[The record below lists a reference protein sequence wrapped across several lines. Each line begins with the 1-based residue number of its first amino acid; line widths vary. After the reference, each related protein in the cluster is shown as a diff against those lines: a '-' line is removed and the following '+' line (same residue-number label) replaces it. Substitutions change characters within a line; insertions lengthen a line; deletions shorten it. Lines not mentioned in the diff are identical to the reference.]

1 MKLFYICTLLV
12 ALAYTTNAQTI
23 YTTTTDPNHPE
34 QKMLVGAI
42 TSALLSADTAAFKW
56 YADSYKYYTP
66 DANTVAIFKQ
76 HAQLQFIIFGGTW
89 CEDTQT
95 ILPKFFKLQQLA
107 LIPDSNITFFAVD
120 RNKKVASNLTQALG
134 ITNVPTIIVYKNG
147 KEIGRVVEYGKT
159 GKWDAE
165 LAEAI
170 KAN

>member
-1 MKLFYICTLLV
+1 MKQLFFCTLLI
-12 ALAYTTNAQTI
+12 ALACNTIAQST

-34 QKMLVGAI
+34 QKMLVGVI
-42 TSALLSADTAAFKW
+42 TNALISTDTAFKW

-76 HAQLQFIIFGGTW
+76 HNQLQFVLFGGTW

-95 ILPKFFKLQQLA
+95 ILPKFFKLQALA

-120 RNKKVASNLTQALG
+120 RNKKTYGNVAQALN

-147 KEIGRVVEYGKT
+147 TEIGRVVEYGKT